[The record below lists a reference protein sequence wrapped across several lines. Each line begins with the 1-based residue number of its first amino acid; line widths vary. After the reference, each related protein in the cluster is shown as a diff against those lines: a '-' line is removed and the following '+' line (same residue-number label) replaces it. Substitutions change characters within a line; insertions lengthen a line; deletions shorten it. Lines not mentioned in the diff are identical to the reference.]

1 MLNQKFVIVYFVIC
15 MLHISSSQD
24 IQPTE
29 IDELLKDV
37 DISNSSEA
45 RAYISEKLCSI
56 GYCGSTV
63 TDELLEKTKLN
74 RIQRQFQT
82 GNLQDYS
89 GNLESNIDYSEYI
102 GEGKQQ
108 YIQPDIN
115 VPSPAS
121 THIHHHFHHNGNEDY
136 GNDQI
141 DLQGIRNAKNYA
153 FQQQKFPVGVKKFA
167 TPNNYFERPPLIVNP
182 NYSTGINKAPIPN
195 YNTKKTQYFSDKNY
209 QHLQT
214 LSDCSCVP
222 FQYCATEDVVG
233 RRDDLVLP
241 LDPRNLNKDIEAEQN
256 QTTSN
261 IEETTKHI
269 SKRDVDESNI
279 PDVEPRF
286 GGSSGVNHQTKKTSP
301 SIGISFGLPI
311 PSPNINPYL
320 NYNGLN
326 LGLVNVN
333 PFFSLHLNKDES
345 GDKVLHPS
353 INLHITPNEQIF
365 TKLIDK
371 KFHAKKLIL
380 QKKLNN
386 FQTGHIQP
394 EFYPHPPIPH
404 HHNKPDDLYLS
415 PVPYESP
422 NFPFIPPGH
431 EVPFP
436 PIEPIF
442 YGPSNTGFNPLY
454 DSPPTFPINSHYRS
468 NNNTISARTGKAL
481 ENKMIIFPNN
491 RRKRTVDNLDSH
503 LPLSRLTRQNFG
515 QANQQCP
522 KNTVCCKR
530 PYKPQPFP
538 SRISSQPGS
547 CGIKSNQGIN
557 GRIKTPSYT
566 NGNTEFG
573 EYPWQAAILKKD
585 ARESVYVCGGTLISP
600 FAILTAAHCVQPN
613 NAYDLRVR
621 LGEWDVNH
629 DVEFYPF
636 VERDVSSITIHPQ
649 YYAGTLENDI
659 AILKLDRP
667 VDLAQAPH
675 IGIPC
680 LPDTRNDFTG
690 KRCWTT
696 GWGKDAFGD
705 FGKYQNILKE
715 VDVPVISHGQC
726 QAQLRQTRLGYTYN
740 LNPGMLCA
748 GGEEGKDAWG
758 GPLVCE
764 QNNVWYL
771 AGIVSWGIGCGHAN
785 VPGVY
790 VRVSSYRQWINQIL
804 QH

>member
-279 PDVEPRF
+279 PDVEPR
-286 GGSSGVNHQTKKTSP
+286 
-301 SIGISFGLPI
+301 
-311 PSPNINPYL
+311 
-320 NYNGLN
+320 
-326 LGLVNVN
+326 
-333 PFFSLHLNKDES
+333 
-345 GDKVLHPS
+345 
-353 INLHITPNEQIF
+353 
-365 TKLIDK
+365 
-371 KFHAKKLIL
+371 
-380 QKKLNN
+380 
-386 FQTGHIQP
+386 
-394 EFYPHPPIPH
+394 
-404 HHNKPDDLYLS
+404 
-415 PVPYESP
+415 
-422 NFPFIPPGH
+422 
-431 EVPFP
+431 
-436 PIEPIF
+436 
-442 YGPSNTGFNPLY
+442 
-454 DSPPTFPINSHYRS
+454 
-468 NNNTISARTGKAL
+468 
-481 ENKMIIFPNN
+481 
-491 RRKRTVDNLDSH
+491 
-503 LPLSRLTRQNFG
+503 QNFG

-748 GGEEGKDAWG
+748 GGEEGKDACKGDGG

>member
-279 PDVEPRF
+279 PDVEP
-286 GGSSGVNHQTKKTSP
+286 
-301 SIGISFGLPI
+301 
-311 PSPNINPYL
+311 
-320 NYNGLN
+320 
-326 LGLVNVN
+326 
-333 PFFSLHLNKDES
+333 
-345 GDKVLHPS
+345 
-353 INLHITPNEQIF
+353 
-365 TKLIDK
+365 
-371 KFHAKKLIL
+371 
-380 QKKLNN
+380 
-386 FQTGHIQP
+386 
-394 EFYPHPPIPH
+394 
-404 HHNKPDDLYLS
+404 
-415 PVPYESP
+415 
-422 NFPFIPPGH
+422 
-431 EVPFP
+431 
-436 PIEPIF
+436 
-442 YGPSNTGFNPLY
+442 
-454 DSPPTFPINSHYRS
+454 
-468 NNNTISARTGKAL
+468 
-481 ENKMIIFPNN
+481 
-491 RRKRTVDNLDSH
+491 
-503 LPLSRLTRQNFG
+503 RQNFG